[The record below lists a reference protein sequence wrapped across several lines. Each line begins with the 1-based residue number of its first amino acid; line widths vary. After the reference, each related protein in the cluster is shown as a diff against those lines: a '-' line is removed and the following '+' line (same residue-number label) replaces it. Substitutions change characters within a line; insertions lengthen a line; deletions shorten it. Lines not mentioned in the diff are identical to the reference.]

1 MKLKIDTTGDYD
13 EFYGTLYDS
22 EDTTKIA
29 EIYLVSGLVT
39 DLNVNEAISPSKL
52 KDFIYQVSKEAN
64 KAGDVI

>member
-1 MKLKIDTTGDYD
+1 MKLRIETAGDYD
-13 EFYGTLYDS
+13 EFYGALYDKA
-22 EDTTKIA
+22 DTIKIA

-39 DLNVNEAISPSKL
+39 DLNVNEALSPSKL